1 MSSIR
6 FPAEGKP
13 FLDLCRRRS
22 DNEVA
27 GVANPPFDTY
37 ADLLVFAAA
46 AGFHHNHGKA
56 PNTKQLRFLEQP
68 NPMDF
73 GLFTNDR
80 RYPVL
85 LLIALASSRN
95 KEIVRDEELICRL
108 TESFAAIG
116 FAAMSAHKATEP
128 ALPMELSI
136 ASMVASISH
145 KDKIQL

>member
-6 FPAEGKP
+6 VPVEGKP

-22 DNEVA
+22 DNSLG
-27 GVANPPFDTY
+27 GVANPPFDTF

-46 AGFHHNHGKA
+46 VGFHHNHGKA
-56 PNTKQLRFLEQP
+56 PKARQLRFLEQP
-68 NPMDF
+68 NPIDF

-85 LLIALASSRN
+85 LLIALSASGD

-108 TESFAAIG
+108 TESFAATG
-116 FAAMSAHKATEP
+116 FSAMSAHKATEP
-128 ALPMELSI
+128 ALTMEMSI
-136 ASMVASISH
+136 ASMLARVTP